1 MASSPSIRTQGAA
14 FGLAVSNVG
23 GVLRLAAVEDVTNSL
38 DVWTFNSKSR
48 PRFASHS
55 SSASGSA
62 ASDAN
67 FVTTIGMSS
76 GALAASGQSAAIDQL
91 FSVTQESDVASTLFS
106 RRGVMWGQS

>member
-1 MASSPSIRTQGAA
+1 MTD
-14 FGLAVSNVG
+14 VG
-23 GVLRLAAVEDVTNSL
+23 GLLRLAAVDDTTNSL
-38 DVWTFNSKSR
+38 DVWTFKTNSRSS
-48 PRFASHS
+48 FASHS

-91 FSVTQESDVASTLFS
+91 FSVTQESDVPSTLFS
-106 RRGVMWGQS
+106 RRRVMWGQS